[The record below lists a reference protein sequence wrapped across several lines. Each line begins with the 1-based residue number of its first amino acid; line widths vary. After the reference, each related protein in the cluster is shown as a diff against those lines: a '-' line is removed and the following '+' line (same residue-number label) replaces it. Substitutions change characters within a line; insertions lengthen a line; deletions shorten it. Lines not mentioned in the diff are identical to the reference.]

1 MPDSGEIAIQRVI
14 EIMYEN
20 LGEPITVAELAQA
33 ASFSKFH
40 FSRVFQRVTGTS
52 PGRFLSTIRLEEAK
66 RLLLSTALK
75 VADISLRVGYTS
87 VGTFST
93 RFTRSVGVT
102 PTAYRQSHREAAH
115 LNDLP
120 SLPSSAGVLSGRVL
134 QRQSERGGHIYLGLF
149 RGPVPEGPP
158 TRCTILDG
166 PGPFRLDRVPAGD
179 WFVLAHSTAV
189 PIERSVDEAQLHDQ
203 RIAVGSVGPLKV
215 CHGTPTTD
223 IGLQLRPM
231 RSIDHSML
239 LALLAV
245 RRGAKQA
252 RQRQH
257 LAA

>member
-1 MPDSGEIAIQRVI
+1 MPDSGEVAILRVI

-20 LGEPITVAELAQA
+20 LGEPITVAELATA

-52 PGRFLSTIRLEEAK
+52 PGRFLSAIRLEEAK

-93 RFTRSVGVT
+93 RFTRSVGLT
-102 PTAYRQSHREAAH
+102 PTAYRQSHREAPQLDH
-115 LNDLP
+115 LPPLP
-120 SLPSSAGVLSGRVL
+120 SPVGVLSGRVL
-134 QRQSERGGHIYLGLF
+134 QRQSDRSGQIYLGLF
-149 RGPVPEGPP
+149 PGPVPDGRPA
-158 TRCTILDG
+158 RCTMLDG

-189 PIERSVDEAQLHDQ
+189 PIERSVHDANLHDQ
-203 RIAVGSVGPLKV
+203 HITVGSVGPLTV
-215 CHGTPTTD
+215 SHSTPTTD

-231 RSIDHSML
+231 PGIDQSML

-252 RQRQH
+252 MHRQH